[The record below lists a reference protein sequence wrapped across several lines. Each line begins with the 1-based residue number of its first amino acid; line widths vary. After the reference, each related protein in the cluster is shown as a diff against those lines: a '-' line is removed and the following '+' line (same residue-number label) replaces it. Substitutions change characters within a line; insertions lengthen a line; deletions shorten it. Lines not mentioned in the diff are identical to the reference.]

1 MEKGT
6 HNGQQICFLAPP
18 SGVFKTLRIGIWKP
32 TKQPETS
39 CAHGKKKKKKL
50 RQESKVIILVLNQ
63 PFIKLAFSVTAD
75 NVQEL
80 VP

>member
-18 SGVFKTLRIGIWKP
+18 SGVFKTLQIGIWKP

-39 CAHGKKKKKKL
+39 CAHGKKKTQAGVK
-50 RQESKVIILVLNQ
+50 SHH
-63 PFIKLAFSVTAD
+63 FSFKPALHKTSFFS
-75 NVQEL
+75 NC
-80 VP
+80 